1 MSKTMILVVADKSR
15 ARLFRADAP
24 LGPITEFEAFS
35 HPEGRLP
42 ARELVSD
49 APGRAF
55 DSAGQGRHAMEN
67 DVGPRRQEALR
78 FAGELAERLEHGRVR
93 QEFDCLGL
101 VAAPQFLGL
110 LRDALSDACRAKVCL
125 ELDKDLTQLGQAR
138 DIRER
143 LPEKLYSAL

>member
-15 ARLFRADAP
+15 ARLFKADTP
-24 LGPITEFEAFS
+24 LGPIKEIEAFN

-42 ARELVSD
+42 TRELVSD
-49 APGRAF
+49 APGRTF

-67 DVGPRRQEALR
+67 DIDPRRQEALR
-78 FAGELAERLEHGRVR
+78 FAGELAERLESGRVR

-110 LRDALSDACRAKVCL
+110 LREALTDACRAKVCL
-125 ELDKDLTQLGQAR
+125 EVDKDLTPLAQAR
-138 DIRER
+138 DIRAR